1 MLYNI
6 KVYLFLMGNHFGAE
20 DINKY
25 RKFKKV
31 DGATY
36 RKVNQFLR
44 KRTYITAREW
54 AIARLCTDFRTKSGA
69 EMTFIGQ
76 HLPELVPFMRDV
88 YTPQAVNQARN
99 SFKKKVYKSGATFFY
114 GAMCGFFTT
123 DELDDLLFE
132 ASEVARFLLEVER
145 TSLEIDEEIDIED
158 RITNVMRSVG
168 EAAKVILRAR
178 EELEAAGTIGV
189 VNGDPRPDLPER
201 NNSVSCEEEV
211 REVTVECRSPE
222 GRRTLNSAG
231 ERVPESPE
239 GQRNT
244 AGESSAISNQ
254 NCGTVKDVRGELS
267 PEPVEGPLNA
277 VDDARA
283 LLPESTEERRAEAG
297 EAAGKWSTESTE
309 ERRAEAGEA
318 AGKWSTESTEESGA
332 KAGEAAGKWS
342 TESTEESGAKAGE
355 AAGKWSTESTEES
368 GAKAGDAARESD
380 TESGEDYG
388 DETGE
393 KGTGGRSTG
402 GSGP

>member
-1 MLYNI
+1 
-6 KVYLFLMGNHFGAE
+6 MGNHFGAE

-44 KRTYITAREW
+44 KRTYVTAREW

-145 TSLEIDEEIDIED
+145 TSLDIDEEIDIED

-178 EELEAAGTIGV
+178 EQREAAETIGAAEDGIDFDLPGGNERAAIRDDNGEV
-189 VNGDPRPDLPER
+189 PVEHEEPDSAGAGNGAGGERTESPGVNGDSADNVAREELSGPPEERGGCGGEYPMDEQGRKETEVPQGRGGGSACESDIDEFARIPGDRTVSSRNR
-201 NNSVSCEEEV
+201 NNGSRFDE
-211 REVTVECRSPE
+211 RTHQ
-222 GRRTLNSAG
+222 GR
-231 ERVPESPE
+231 
-239 GQRNT
+239 
-244 AGESSAISNQ
+244 
-254 NCGTVKDVRGELS
+254 VRGDDTGVPDEETKNLDQ
-267 PEPVEGPLNA
+267 EGI
-277 VDDARA
+277 
-283 LLPESTEERRAEAG
+283 
-297 EAAGKWSTESTE
+297 
-309 ERRAEAGEA
+309 
-318 AGKWSTESTEESGA
+318 
-332 KAGEAAGKWS
+332 
-342 TESTEESGAKAGE
+342 
-355 AAGKWSTESTEES
+355 
-368 GAKAGDAARESD
+368 
-380 TESGEDYG
+380 
-388 DETGE
+388 
-393 KGTGGRSTG
+393 GR
-402 GSGP
+402 